1 MSWLH
6 LRTIAFYSSLKRL
19 LLHPIANVLHIMVI
33 GIALSIPM
41 GLYMMADGADR
52 LTRKTSES
60 NQLNVFL
67 EVSASK
73 ETVDVVTAKIGVIF
87 DGQIEFVDRDAGLT
101 RMSQRLG
108 LENLTNNLDENPL
121 PHLLVLTPK
130 SSSSDELHRIA
141 SSIEDIESVSEVRF
155 DAQWARQLE
164 SVIHLARVCALI
176 LLLLVIFGLSATIF
190 TTIRLQI
197 SLAKDEIEVTR
208 LVGATRRFIRRPF
221 LYFAFIQG
229 SLSGLFAVILILI
242 SLKFGMPYTKSAL
255 ETLGIVITQPSVPI
269 LLSPIAVS
277 TLLSLASAWLSANK
291 HLKKIDC

>member
-1 MSWLH
+1 
-6 LRTIAFYSSLKRL
+6 
-19 LLHPIANVLHIMVI
+19 MVI

-41 GLYMMADGADR
+41 GLYIMADGADR

-67 EVSASK
+67 EVSANK
-73 ETVDVVTAKIGVIF
+73 QAVDEVAAKIRIIF

-130 SSSSDELHRIA
+130 SSSSDELHRVA
-141 SSIEDIESVSEVRF
+141 SYIKDIESVSEIRF
-155 DAQWARQLE
+155 DAEWARQLE
-164 SVIHLARVCALI
+164 SMIHLARACALI
-176 LLLLVIFGLSATIF
+176 LLSLVIFGLAATLF

-229 SLSGLFAVILILI
+229 VLSGLFAVVLILI
-242 SLKFGMPYTKSAL
+242 SLKFGIPYAKSAL
-255 ETLGIVITQPSVPI
+255 ETLGIVITQPNVSS

-277 TLLSLASAWLSANK
+277 TMLSLASAWLSANK
-291 HLKKIDC
+291 HLTKIDC

>member
-1 MSWLH
+1 
-6 LRTIAFYSSLKRL
+6 
-19 LLHPIANVLHIMVI
+19 MVI

-41 GLYMMADGADR
+41 GLYMLADGADR

-73 ETVDVVTAKIGVIF
+73 QAVDEVTAKIRTIF
-87 DGQIEFVDRDAGLT
+87 DGQIEFVDRYAGLT

-108 LENLTNNLDENPL
+108 LEKLTNNLDENPL

-130 SSSSDELHRIA
+130 GSSSDELHRVA
-141 SSIEDIESVSEVRF
+141 SSIKDIELVSEVRF

-164 SVIHLARVCALI
+164 SVIHLARACALI
-176 LLLLVIFGLSATIF
+176 LLSFVIFGLAATIF

-229 SLSGLFAVILILI
+229 VLSGLFAVVLIFI
-242 SLKFGMPYTKSAL
+242 SLKFGIPYAKSAL

-291 HLKKIDC
+291 HLTKIDC

>member
-1 MSWLH
+1 LSWLY
-6 LRTIAFYSSLKRL
+6 LRTIAFYSSVKRL
-19 LLHPIANVLHIMVI
+19 LLHPIANLLHIMVI

-41 GLYMMADGADR
+41 GLYMLADGADR
-52 LTRKTSES
+52 LARKTSES

-73 ETVDVVTAKIGVIF
+73 QAVDEVTAKIRTIF

-130 SSSSDELHRIA
+130 NSGSDELHRVA
-141 SSIEDIESVSEVRF
+141 SSIKDIESVSQVRF
-155 DAQWARQLE
+155 DAEWARQLE
-164 SVIHLARVCALI
+164 SVIHLARACALI
-176 LLLLVIFGLSATIF
+176 LLSFVIFGLAATIF

-229 SLSGLFAVILILI
+229 FLSGLFAVVLIVI
-242 SLKFGMPYTKSAL
+242 SLKFGIPYAKSAL
-255 ETLGIVITQPSVPI
+255 ETLGIVITQPNVPI

-277 TLLSLASAWLSANK
+277 TMLSLASTWLSANK

>member
-6 LRTIAFYSSLKRL
+6 LRTIAFYSSVKRL
-19 LLHPIANVLHIMVI
+19 LLHPIANLLHIMVI

-41 GLYMMADGADR
+41 GLYMLADGADR

-73 ETVDVVTAKIGVIF
+73 QAVDEVTAKIRTIF

-130 SSSSDELHRIA
+130 GSSSDELHRVA
-141 SSIEDIESVSEVRF
+141 SSIKDIESVSEVRF
-155 DAQWARQLE
+155 DAEWARQLE
-164 SVIHLARVCALI
+164 SVIHLARACALI
-176 LLLLVIFGLSATIF
+176 LLSFVIFGLAATIF

-197 SLAKDEIEVTR
+197 SLAKDEIEVAR

-229 SLSGLFAVILILI
+229 FLSGLFAVVLILI
-242 SLKFGMPYTKSAL
+242 SLKFGIPYAKSAL
-255 ETLGIVITQPSVPI
+255 EITRDRHHSTKCPDPSQP
-269 LLSPIAVS
+269 
-277 TLLSLASAWLSANK
+277 
-291 HLKKIDC
+291 DCR

>member
-1 MSWLH
+1 MSWLY
-6 LRTIAFYSSLKRL
+6 LRTIAFYSSVKRL
-19 LLHPIANVLHIMVI
+19 LLHPIANLLHIMVI

-41 GLYMMADGADR
+41 GLYMLADGADR
-52 LTRKTSES
+52 LARKTSES

-73 ETVDVVTAKIGVIF
+73 QAVDEVTAKIRTIF

-130 SSSSDELHRIA
+130 NSGSDELHRVA
-141 SSIEDIESVSEVRF
+141 SSIKDIESVSQVRF
-155 DAQWARQLE
+155 DAEWARQLE
-164 SVIHLARVCALI
+164 SVIHLARACALI
-176 LLLLVIFGLSATIF
+176 LLSFVIFGLAATIF

-229 SLSGLFAVILILI
+229 FLSGLFAVVLIVI
-242 SLKFGMPYTKSAL
+242 SLNFGIPYAKSAL
-255 ETLGIVITQPSVPI
+255 ETLGIVITQPNVPI

-277 TLLSLASAWLSANK
+277 TMLSLASAWLSANK
-291 HLKKIDC
+291 HLTKIDC

>member
-1 MSWLH
+1 
-6 LRTIAFYSSLKRL
+6 
-19 LLHPIANVLHIMVI
+19 MVI

-41 GLYMMADGADR
+41 GLYMLADGADR
-52 LTRKTSES
+52 LARKTSES

-73 ETVDVVTAKIGVIF
+73 QAVDEVTAKIRTIF

-130 SSSSDELHRIA
+130 NSGSDELHRVA
-141 SSIEDIESVSEVRF
+141 SSIKDIESVSQVRF
-155 DAQWARQLE
+155 DAEWARQLE
-164 SVIHLARVCALI
+164 SVIHLARACALI
-176 LLLLVIFGLSATIF
+176 LLSFVIFGLAATIF

-229 SLSGLFAVILILI
+229 FLSGLFAVILILI
-242 SLKFGMPYTKSAL
+242 SLKFGIPYAKSAL
-255 ETLGIVITQPSVPI
+255 ETLGIVITQPNVPI

-277 TLLSLASAWLSANK
+277 TMLSLASAWLSANK